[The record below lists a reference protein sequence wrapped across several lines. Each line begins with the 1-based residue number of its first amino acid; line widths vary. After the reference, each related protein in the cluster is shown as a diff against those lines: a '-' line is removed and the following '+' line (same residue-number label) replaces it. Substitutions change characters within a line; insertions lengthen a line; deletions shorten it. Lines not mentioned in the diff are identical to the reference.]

1 MAGGN
6 IVAICQYGGEFVSN
20 SDGSMS
26 YTGGEAHA
34 MEIGQGTLF
43 DEFKSELT
51 SMFNIDISGMS
62 IKYFLPN
69 NKRILI
75 TVSSDKDLQR
85 MVDFSA
91 DASTAEVYI
100 LNKVDNSFCRSRSNV
115 ADSGTSIVATATAV
129 RGGRRKRLTSGA
141 RATRARMRAADSGNP
156 NAATNAAADNANN
169 VRQKRPNVAEDADNC
184 ASRTIAA
191 NLGMPVVAI
200 AAAPDNIGQ
209 QGTTTVDEVDERAT
223 RSVLVEPSNLLI
235 PSVATPED
243 VRPLNLNSLWDNVIT
258 GVGQEF
264 DNVKD
269 FRAQLCKYAISKGF
283 VYKFI
288 KNESTRVTVKCNEQN
303 CAWRL
308 HASESSYKQKFV
320 IKKMNNVHT
329 CGGGNG
335 KDGQRRATRQ
345 WLTSILKEKLQ
356 ETPQCKPKEL
366 VRELY
371 EDYGVTLTYS
381 QVWRGRE
388 VAQKELYDT
397 LKETYSQLPW
407 FCERILET
415 NPGSVAILS
424 TSLDSK
430 FRRFFVS
437 FHASLHGFEH
447 GCRPLLFLD
456 RIPLKAN
463 NQFKLLAAAS
473 VDGDDAIFPVA
484 FAVVEDE
491 NYDSWIWFLGQLKY
505 AVTTSRTITF
515 VSNRQKGLD
524 EAVPQVFED
533 SHHSYCLHHL
543 VEDFKGE
550 LRKGLWP
557 QQVKDAMVEDF
568 TRAAQACTIED
579 FNASIESIRNVSSQA
594 ADWVIASKPENWS
607 DAIFSGSRYDHFSS
621 NIVDSF
627 NNWIPAKKESS
638 VVQMVDAIQ
647 GKLMELVEARR
658 ESSNAWEST
667 LTPSMEQKLQKE
679 VSKARKLNVLCS
691 SDTVFEVRG
700 NTIYVVNIGSWECTC
715 RRWQNSGLPCMHA
728 IAVFDRVGR
737 SVYDYCSRYF
747 RTECYHLTY
756 SASIHPIPD
765 VGGIDFNSG
774 ANSYPPATRRPPG
787 RPKRKRFNPDKT
799 NTVLRHCS
807 RCKVAGHNKATCEAV
822 L

>member
-1 MAGGN
+1 
-6 IVAICQYGGEFVSN
+6 
-20 SDGSMS
+20 
-26 YTGGEAHA
+26 
-34 MEIGQGTLF
+34 
-43 DEFKSELT
+43 
-51 SMFNIDISGMS
+51 
-62 IKYFLPN
+62 
-69 NKRILI
+69 
-75 TVSSDKDLQR
+75 
-85 MVDFSA
+85 
-91 DASTAEVYI
+91 
-100 LNKVDNSFCRSRSNV
+100 
-115 ADSGTSIVATATAV
+115 
-129 RGGRRKRLTSGA
+129 
-141 RATRARMRAADSGNP
+141 MRAADSGNP
-156 NAATNAAADNANN
+156 NAATNAAEDNAIN
-169 VRQKRPNVAEDADNC
+169 VRQKRPNIAEETDNC
-184 ASRTIAA
+184 ASRIMAA
-191 NLGMPVVAI
+191 NMGMPVVAT
-200 AAAPDNIGQ
+200 AVSPDKIEH
-209 QGTTTVDEVDERAT
+209 QGPITVDEVDERAT
-223 RSVLVEPSNLLI
+223 GSVLVEPSYPLV
-235 PSVATPED
+235 PSLASPED
-243 VRPLNLNSLWDNVIT
+243 VRPLNINALWENVIT

-303 CAWRL
+303 CPWRL

-345 WLTSILKEKLQ
+345 WLTGILKEKLQ

-397 LKETYSQLPW
+397 LKETYNQLPW

-424 TSLDSK
+424 TSHDSK

-505 AVTTSRTITF
+505 AVTTSRAITF

-543 VEDFKGE
+543 IEDFKGE
-550 LRKGLWP
+550 LRKGLWS

-568 TRAAQACTIED
+568 TRAAQACTVED
-579 FNASIESIRNVSSQA
+579 FNASIENLRNVSSQA
-594 ADWVIASKPENWS
+594 ADWVMASKPENWS
-607 DAIFSGSRYDHFSS
+607 DAIFRGSRYDHFSA

-647 GKLMELVEARR
+647 GKLMEVIEARH

-691 SDTVFEVRG
+691 SDTMFEVRG

-715 RRWQNSGLPCMHA
+715 RRWQISGLPCMHA

-765 VGGIDFNSG
+765 VGSIDFNSG
-774 ANSYPPATRRPPG
+774 ANSYPPPTRRPPG

-799 NTVLRHCS
+799 NRVLRHCS